1 MESNSTHNQEED
13 ISFMKNLLK
22 QLLVNKLDNDNKELD
37 TLLNKSITELDDK
50 YKSIIKDF
58 ENEGYNE
65 ETIKKEAEDMK
76 LYTKE
81 N

>member
-22 QLLVNKLDNDNKELD
+22 QLLVNKLENDNKELD
-37 TLLNKSITELDDK
+37 TLLNKRITELDDK
-50 YKSIIKDF
+50 YNSIIKDF
-58 ENEGYNE
+58 ENEGYTE
-65 ETIKKEAEDMK
+65 ETIKKEVEDMK